1 MSLTT
6 KDENDREVALED
18 YYNSDPPVKSPCN
31 KKKKT
36 RWWGLTPYNCRET
49 LNYFIKMLV
58 LPGLIAGIFILLM
71 ILTTGSIGNIILLT
85 IISILTYTGSIFTS
99 FYTRDRYLTWHH
111 KIQEDDKVKRITP
124 EENDATV
131 FHYELELNPI
141 EETEYRIGFI
151 GDIMM
156 LKDFELRFDNQ
167 VKNFFVGEDE
177 VNLILG
183 NLEGIVRDPP
193 KKPFLTKQVHPL
205 KILDQLNQ
213 LLLSDNTR
221 WLLCLSNNHSIDY
234 GNLRFH
240 ESLEHIRKKPNI
252 DVFGRNDVPNVFVEG
267 LDINIASA
275 SEWSNQKTWKC
286 ISKYRTMKLDPYYDK
301 DKFNIL
307 YPHWN
312 FENERYVRRRL
323 QKRAKK
329 LMIGT
334 EINNWDLI
342 FGQHSHVRQ
351 PVIKIREDFLKDD
364 GTPKLDDEGNP
375 IILWKLVAFSGG
387 NFTSGAK
394 LIRRKKHIHGR
405 IMRCD
410 IGPFSH
416 DVNRLAV
423 GKVKIMDTVNKEGF
437 DRDTDTD
444 FKNVI
449 FGLGERGI
457 HRFWVLLIG
466 LTIVTIIVL
475 LRVFGIF

>member
-1 MSLTT
+1 MSLIIK
-6 KDENDREVALED
+6 KDDGSEEKLED
-18 YYNSDPPVKSPCN
+18 YYNTNPPVKSPCN
-31 KKKKT
+31 ESKKT
-36 RWWGLTPYNCRET
+36 KWWCLMSYTPYNFLET
-49 LNYFIKMLV
+49 LNYFVKMLV
-58 LPGLIAGIFILLM
+58 LPGVIAFLIVLLI
-71 ILTTGSIGNIILLT
+71 ILTTGDIENLILLT
-85 IISILTYTGSIFTS
+85 IITSLTYTASIFIS
-99 FYTRDRYLTWHH
+99 IYARDRSLTWYHRI
-111 KIQEDDKVKRITP
+111 KEDGKVEKITP
-124 EENDATV
+124 EENNTTV
-131 FHYELELNPI
+131 YRYELELNPI
-141 EETEYRIGFI
+141 KEPKYKIGFI

-156 LKDFELRFDNQ
+156 MKDFKLKFDRE
-167 VKNFFVGEDE
+167 VKKFFEKDGGVDI
-177 VNLILG
+177 ILG

-205 KILDQLNQ
+205 EILGQLNQ

-234 GNLRFH
+234 SNFKFH
-240 ESLEHIRKKPNI
+240 ESLNLIQANQKI
-252 DVFGRNDVPNVFVEG
+252 DVFGRNDVPNVFVKG
-267 LDINIASA
+267 FNINIASA

-286 ISKYRTMKLDPYYDK
+286 ISKYRTKKLDPYYDK
-301 DKFNIL
+301 GKFNLL

-342 FGQHSHVRQ
+342 FGQHTHVRQ
-351 PVIKIREDFLKDD
+351 PVIKVKADYKKD
-364 GTPKLDDEGNP
+364 GKLIP
-375 IILWKLVAFSGG
+375 LWKLVAFSGG

-410 IGPFSH
+410 IGPLEK
-416 DVNRLAV
+416 DKDRLAV
-423 GKVKIMDTVNKEGF
+423 GDVKIMDTVNKEGHEI
-437 DRDTDTD
+437 DDNGKKIE
-444 FKNVI
+444 FKKVI

-466 LTIVTIIVL
+466 VTIVAIIIL
-475 LRVFGIF
+475 LRIFGIF